1 MTNQQRAL
9 VRESWLRCQP
19 TLRQAGAEFYQR
31 LFALDP
37 TARRLFAA
45 TDMEEQQRK
54 LVRMLT
60 EIVAQLDR
68 PEALVPE
75 VSALGE
81 RHRRYGVRSAHYET
95 VGAALLWTL
104 EHELGDAF
112 TAEVREAWTEA
123 YLLVATLMRRGATRP
138 SGAVVSP
145 SLQREPGGEG

>member
-1 MTNQQRAL
+1 
-9 VRESWLRCQP
+9 
-19 TLRQAGAEFYQR
+19 
-31 LFALDP
+31 
-37 TARRLFAA
+37 
-45 TDMEEQQRK
+45 MEEQQRK